1 MMEVPRLPC
10 LAQGEHPTNVSDGK
24 DEREHGMNFPVL
36 GSRVRAGAPRLE
48 RRGAWGEV

>member
-48 RRGAWGEV
+48 